1 MGVVSILTRTI
12 PRPLLISLSKYG
24 RGLLEFYFKG
34 DQLEDPISGK
44 KYRKFLPYGRLKSRA
59 NALAPGTLSLE
70 RHRLLWLYLKRKT
83 DFFTKHRK
91 MLHIAPEQCFID
103 LFRAQKNLEYITGDL
118 FSPLADVKMDIHDIP
133 FEDNVFDVVFCNH
146 VMEHVKDDIKCMSE
160 IYRVLRPG
168 GFAIMQ
174 VPLNYRRDITYEDEL
189 ITLPKDREKAFGQD
203 DHVREFGLDY
213 SQRLQKASFSVKED
227 DFLMTDLTENERVR
241 FSLPKEEVIY
251 YCTK

>member
-1 MGVVSILTRTI
+1 MGVVSLITRTI

-24 RGLLEFYFKG
+24 RGILEFYFKG
-34 DQLEDPISGK
+34 ENLEDPISGK
-44 KYRKFLPYGRLKSRA
+44 TYRKFLPYGRLVSRE

-70 RHRLLWLYLKRKT
+70 RHRLLWLFLKRKT
-83 DFFTKHRK
+83 DFFTKKRK

-103 LFRAQKNLEYITGDL
+103 LFRAQSNLDYTTGDL

-133 FEDNVFDVVFCNH
+133 FDDNTFDVVFCNH
-146 VMEHVKDDIKCMSE
+146 VMEHVEDDIKCMSE
-160 IYRVLRPG
+160 IFRVLRPG

-174 VPLNYRRDITYEDEL
+174 VPLNYNRKETFEDKS
-189 ITLPKDREKAFGQD
+189 IVSPKEREKAFGQD

-213 SQRLQKASFSVKED
+213 GQRLQKAGFSVEED
-227 DFLMTDLTENERVR
+227 NFLINELSAEERER
-241 FSLPKEEVIY
+241 YALPKEEIIY